1 VVIPLGTIERT
12 VAALSAHGRIRR
24 GFVGIGSQ
32 PVQLPAALR
41 QQLGLGDQETG
52 LLMVSVEENGP
63 AAQAGLYI
71 GDIVVAFAGTVV
83 RDPSELR
90 DLLGSDRVGQPATLK
105 IVRGGQP
112 QELTLTVGERA

>member
-1 VVIPLGTIERT
+1 
-12 VAALSAHGRIRR
+12 
-24 GFVGIGSQ
+24 
-32 PVQLPAALR
+32 VQLPAALR

-52 LLMVSVEENGP
+52 LLVVSVEENGP
-63 AAQAGLYI
+63 ASKAGLFI
-71 GDIVVAFAGTVV
+71 GDIVVAFAGEAV

-90 DLLGSDRVGQPATLK
+90 DLLGPDRVGQPATLK